1 MAIGNSPMFSLEEL
15 IQQRCY
21 ESMAQMEDLLS
32 RTSKLTVTDE
42 EGWEINEDGAEDI
55 GKLCLIGRLCT
66 RKPFTRSLLKNI
78 LCRLWNLGELDWD
91 LKIKKITD
99 KALFLI
105 LSFKQNNTLERIL
118 GRTPWV
124 LNAGFLILERMNGI
138 PPNWETTW
146 TSFTISG
153 LVLNLPIKAITKTN
167 MLRFAGMAG
176 EVMDIQ
182 ESDINQ
188 EFPNSK
194 LSPVLHSSKL
204 QKGKVVLQA
213 TEIVCVRCCLV
224 AVGVDRVEYTA
235 AAATTGAAGSGVH
248 ESATING
255 RNVLAAQSENQG
267 RMADMGG
274 GDQGINVARMGGEIG
289 GDQAVVLGS
298 QQIDNN
304 GKNFGKDIIIPQNDS
319 LVIFDNKKRK
329 MTKEDIE
336 GNADVE
342 KRMGGHDIEEKI
354 EECGRELHTWGK
366 EVFGSFAS
374 RIKSCNREL
383 KSLKHSNNNGYC
395 SSDLSSEVVETS
407 TL

>member
-1 MAIGNSPMFSLEEL
+1 MAIGNSPMLSLEEP

-78 LCRLWNLGELDWD
+78 LCRLCNLGELDWD

-138 PPNWETTW
+138 PPDWETTL
-146 TSFTISG
+146 TSSTISG
-153 LVLNLPIKAITKTN
+153 LVLNLPIKAITNTN

-224 AVGVDRVEYTA
+224 AVGVDRVEYTGFA
-235 AAATTGAAGSGVH
+235 AAATTIAAGSGVH

-255 RNVLAAQSENQG
+255 QNVPAAQSENQG

-289 GDQAVVLGS
+289 GDRAVVLGS

-319 LVIFDNKKRK
+319 LS
-329 MTKEDIE
+329 ED
-336 GNADVE
+336 V
-342 KRMGGHDIEEKI
+342 
-354 EECGRELHTWGK
+354 GREWEATALRK
-366 EVFGSFAS
+366 KLRSVAESF
-374 RIKSCNREL
+374 IVGEK
-383 KSLKHSNNNGYC
+383 KSLGALPLESKVAIGS
-395 SSDLSSEVVETS
+395 
-407 TL
+407 